1 MNLRSYYCWT
11 QDKKEDKRLNLGFSG
26 GSVVKNLPANAGN
39 AGSILGSERSSGR
52 GNGNPLQHSC
62 LKNPMNKEPG
72 RLQSIELQRVGD
84 D

>member
-1 MNLRSYYCWT
+1 M
-11 QDKKEDKRLNLGFSG
+11 
-26 GSVVKNLPANAGN
+26 VKNLPANAGN

>member
-11 QDKKEDKRLNLGFSG
+11 QDKKEDKRLYLGFSG